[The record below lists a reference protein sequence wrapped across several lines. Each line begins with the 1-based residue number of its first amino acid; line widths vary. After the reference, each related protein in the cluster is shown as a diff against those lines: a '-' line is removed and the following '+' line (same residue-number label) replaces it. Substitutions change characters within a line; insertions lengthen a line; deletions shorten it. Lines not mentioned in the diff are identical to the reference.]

1 MHELGIVFHIISS
14 LEQVGAQNHL
24 RSISTVTLEIGEVSS
39 VINSYLEDCW
49 RWAADRSEL
58 LRGAALRIETIPA
71 VTLCEGCGK
80 TYGTVELGKTCTYC
94 AGIITHLLTG
104 NEVNIKEI
112 EAC

>member
-1 MHELGIVFHIISS
+1 MSLVLCFISS
-14 LEQVGAQNHL
+14 AAWSRLGRRINL

-80 TYGTVELGKTCTYC
+80 TYGTVEHGKTCPYC
-94 AGIITHLLTG
+94 AGINTHLLTG

>member
-49 RWAADRSEL
+49 R

-80 TYGTVELGKTCTYC
+80 TYGTVEHGKTCPYC
-94 AGIITHLLTG
+94 AGINTHLLTG